1 MATDPDRLVV
11 DDLALRL
18 DPDEREALE
27 EIEDAV
33 HWRSWPVVQV
43 RVDGMATMITAPHL
57 TAADEAHF
65 ERLYRDALQRHRGLA
80 AE

>member
-1 MATDPDRLVV
+1 MAPDPDRLVL

-18 DPDEREALE
+18 YPDERERLQ

-33 HWRSWPVVQV
+33 AMRARPVVQV
-43 RVDGMATMITAPHL
+43 RVDGMATMISAPHL

-65 ERLYRDALQRHRGLA
+65 ERLYRDALHRHRGLA